1 LLFVRRRETR
11 TGTVPELAAG
21 DGCDTCALLGFFY
34 NIMAPSAGRGGQ
46 RSIKFPCAAHFPFT
60 TCRSNRIFFPWVF
73 CKPAQ
78 EFMTDTVRHDW
89 TREEIRAIH
98 DMPLL
103 DLVFRAATVHRQH
116 HDGREM
122 QVCKLISIKTGAC
135 PEDCSY
141 CAQSSRYETEI
152 TPQALLKKETVMEI
166 AERAKNKGVS
176 RVCMGAAW
184 REVKDGPQFDRVVDM
199 VRDVTG
205 MGIEVCCTLGMLSES
220 QAKRLEDAGLYAYNH
235 NVDSSAEFYETII
248 TTRTYADRLNTIEN
262 VRKTNVT
269 VCCGGIIGLGEG
281 VEDRVGMLH
290 TIATMQPQPES
301 VPINIL
307 SKVPGTPMADNPD
320 VPFWE
325 VLRMIATTR
334 ILVPMSDVRLTA
346 GRSKLSPVEQA
357 FCFLAGANSIFSS
370 ETQTML
376 TKAVPSPSYD
386 ADKQL
391 LDLLGM
397 TMREPFQSSP
407 NARAAELA
415 GAN

>member
-1 LLFVRRRETR
+1 
-11 TGTVPELAAG
+11 
-21 DGCDTCALLGFFY
+21 
-34 NIMAPSAGRGGQ
+34 
-46 RSIKFPCAAHFPFT
+46 
-60 TCRSNRIFFPWVF
+60 
-73 CKPAQ
+73 
-78 EFMTDTVRHDW
+78 MTDTVRHDW
-89 TREEIRAIH
+89 TRAEIRAIH
-98 DMPLL
+98 DLPLL

-116 HDGREM
+116 HDAREM

-135 PEDCSY
+135 PEDCAY

-152 TPQALLKKETVMEI
+152 TPESLLKKETVMEI
-166 AERAKNKGVS
+166 AQRAKENGVS

-205 MGIEVCCTLGMLSES
+205 MGIEVCCTLGMLSEA

-235 NVDSSAEFYETII
+235 NVDSSEEFYETII
-248 TTRTYADRLNTIEN
+248 TTRTYADRLNTIQN

-281 VEDRVGMLH
+281 VDDRVGMLH
-290 TIATMQPQPES
+290 TIATMQPHPES

-307 SKVPGTPMADNPD
+307 SKVSGTPLAENPD

-334 ILVPMSDVRLTA
+334 ILCPLADVRLTA
-346 GRSKLSPVEQA
+346 GRAKLPPVEQA

-397 TMREPFQSSP
+397 TMREPFQSTP
-407 NARAAELA
+407 NPRVNELVQAA
-415 GAN
+415 N

>member
-1 LLFVRRRETR
+1 MSP
-11 TGTVPELAAG
+11 G
-21 DGCDTCALLGFFY
+21 CALIFPPAVISIY
-34 NIMAPSAGRGGQ
+34 NRTPGE
-46 RSIKFPCAAHFPFT
+46 HFLRAVLHQDGLTP
-60 TCRSNRIFFPWVF
+60 
-73 CKPAQ
+73 
-78 EFMTDTVRHDW
+78 MTDTVRHDW
-89 TREEIRAIH
+89 TRDEIRAIYH
-98 DMPLL
+98 APLL
-103 DLVFRAATVHRQH
+103 DLVYRAATVYRAH
-116 HDGREM
+116 HNSREM

-141 CAQSSRYETEI
+141 CAQSSRYETDI
-152 TPQALLKKETVMEI
+152 TPQALLKKESVMEI
-166 AERAKNKGVS
+166 AARAKASGVS

-199 VRDVTG
+199 VRSVTDTG
-205 MGIEVCCTLGMLSES
+205 LEVCCTLGMLSEG
-220 QAKRLEDAGLYAYNH
+220 QAKRLEEAGLYAYNH

-248 TTRTYADRLNTIEN
+248 TTRTYADRLKTIEN
-262 VRKTNVT
+262 VRQTNVT

-281 VEDRVGMLH
+281 IEDRVGMLH

-334 ILVPMSDVRLTA
+334 IVVPRSDVRLTA
-346 GRSKLSPVEQA
+346 GRAKLSDVEQA
-357 FCFLAGANSIFSS
+357 FCFFAGANSIFSS

-391 LDLLGM
+391 LDLLGL
-397 TMREPFQSSP
+397 TMREPFQSTP
-407 NARAAELA
+407 NARQEQLSPV
-415 GAN
+415 